1 MFFFVTI
8 KSIESTIT
16 FYTRSQNHIF
26 ITLRPLVFFVTTKFI
41 ESARSIYSSNNC
53 AEN

>member
-16 FYTRSQNHIF
+16 FYTRPQNHIF